1 MVRDLLDQL
10 PLTGDPPSVELTEA
24 MVAELTRKG
33 WVPRAVAE
41 ALDVLTDGRL
51 PKWLAAEVKSSS
63 SAP

>member
-1 MVRDLLDQL
+1 
-10 PLTGDPPSVELTEA
+10 VELTEA
-24 MVAELTRKG
+24 MVADLTRKG